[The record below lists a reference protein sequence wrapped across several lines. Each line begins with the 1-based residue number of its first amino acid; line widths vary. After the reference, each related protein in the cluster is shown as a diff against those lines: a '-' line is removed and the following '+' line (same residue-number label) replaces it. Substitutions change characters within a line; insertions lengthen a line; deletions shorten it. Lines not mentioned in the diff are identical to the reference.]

1 MNNEQFL
8 IELDQKLKA
17 MPWPVVMPDQFNQLL
32 SKGVNMA
39 IIDVRELEDCCFS
52 DERID
57 SKHIYNVPFN
67 SLVAELPKMDLS
79 TYDYIFTICTA
90 GPKGAVA
97 ASIMRWMG
105 MEKAFFVKGG
115 IAEVD
120 VFR

>member
-1 MNNEQFL
+1 MNKEYFL
-8 IELDQKLKA
+8 IELDQKLKT

-39 IIDVRELEDCCFS
+39 IIDVREPEDCCFS

-67 SLVAELPKMDLS
+67 SLVSELPKIDLS
-79 TYDYIFTICTA
+79 GYEYIFTICTA

-105 MEKAFFVKGG
+105 MENVFFVKGG
-115 IAEVD
+115 VVEVD
-120 VFR
+120 AFR